1 MDFLKKFWPHAFA
14 LEKKVVKPFVIQLI
28 IYVVVGTVVSLL
40 TSVINYLVALAGLDV
55 LTLIVA
61 AVLALVSSVVG
72 LYCTAGIVFSIL
84 KFTGV
89 FKD

>member
-1 MDFLKKFWPHAFA
+1 MDLLKKFWPSAFK
-14 LEKKVVKPFVIQLI
+14 LEKKVVKPFVIQLV
-28 IYVVVGTVVSLL
+28 IYVLIG
-40 TSVINYLVALAGLDV
+40 VALSIASVLLGL
-55 LTLIVA
+55 LQS
-61 AVLALVSSVVG
+61 AVVNALMYIISSVVG